1 MEFLVLGSLEIRES
15 GEPIRVRGMRQQ
27 KLLALLLL
35 HANRVVPIDVLVD
48 ELWED
53 PPSSAR
59 PQVHNAIRD
68 LRRVLSAADGIS
80 LVTMDVGYRLMVPDD
95 AVDAHRFVRR
105 VRAAAT
111 AEREGRHTEALRVL
125 QSAVDL
131 WRGDAFAGIH
141 CPSVTSAAVKL
152 NEQRLTALEDLMS
165 MRLRAGETSSL
176 VGELHA
182 LLADYPLRDSLRGS
196 LMLAL
201 FRSGRQADALA
212 VYEEGRRFLA
222 DELGLEPSRRLRA
235 LHAEILADSPAA
247 RGAGGQ
253 AGPGARR
260 VPAPAGGGA
269 ERPADEPAPSEAR
282 RASAAV
288 PRPRPAVAQTAS
300 EAFEDVPPPSAR
312 TPGGRRNYLPHD
324 LTDFTGRTAELDSL
338 LDLAGQ
344 EPDASP
350 LMIAI
355 DGMGGVGKTT
365 LAVRVAHRV
374 ARHYPDGQYFIGLHG
389 YSADRPPMPPEQ
401 ALALLLQASGLPS
414 EAIPHTLEER
424 SALWRSRL
432 AGQRCLVV
440 LDDAADT
447 AQVSPLLPG
456 TGGALVLVTGRRK
469 LTALDGAVPLWLDVL
484 PPSDAATLFTRIA
497 GEQRTAREPE
507 QVARAVELCGH
518 LPLAVRIAATRLR
531 SRPAWAVADLV
542 DRLSGS
548 PRRASCLRTGDR
560 DLMSVLRTSYRHLD
574 PSQRR
579 FSRLISRHPS
589 LSYDVAHAAAV
600 TGLPA
605 GDVERYFDVLVEN
618 NLVRE
623 DSPSRFS
630 FHTLVRDCARE
641 LTDADDTLAQA
652 DLSPMPR

>member
-15 GEPIRVRGMRQQ
+15 GEPVRVRGMRQQ

-35 HANRVVPIDVLVD
+35 HANRVVPMDVLVD

-53 PPSSAR
+53 PPPSAR

-68 LRRVLSAADGIS
+68 LRRVLSAADGTS

-105 VRAAAT
+105 VRAAGT
-111 AEREGRHTEALRVL
+111 AEREGRCAEALRVL

-165 MRLRAGETSSL
+165 LRLRAGETSSL

-222 DELGLEPSRRLRA
+222 EELGLEPSRHLRA

-247 RGAGGQ
+247 RGPAQ

-260 VPAPAGGGA
+260 AHTP
-269 ERPADEPAPSEAR
+269 PADGAAPPADA
-282 RASAAV
+282 
-288 PRPRPAVAQTAS
+288 
-300 EAFEDVPPPSAR
+300 PPPPAR
-312 TPGGRRNYLPHD
+312 TPGNHRHYLPHD
-324 LTDFTGRTAELDSL
+324 LTDFTGRTAEVDSL
-338 LDLAGQ
+338 LALAGQ
-344 EPDASP
+344 EPDADASP

-389 YSADRPPMPPEQ
+389 YSADRPPLPPEQ
-401 ALALLLQASGLPS
+401 ALATLLQASGLPW
-414 EAIPHTLEER
+414 EAIPRTLEER

-432 AGQRCLVV
+432 AGERCLVV

-447 AQVSPLLPG
+447 AQVAPLLPG
-456 TGGALVLVTGRRK
+456 TGGALVLVTSRRK
-469 LTALDGAVPLWLDVL
+469 LSALDGALPLWLDVL
-484 PPSDAATLFTRIA
+484 PPADAAALFTRVA
-497 GEQRTAREPE
+497 GEQRAAREPA

-518 LPLAVRIAATRLR
+518 LPLAIRIAATRLR

-542 DRLSGS
+542 DRLAGT
-548 PRRASCLRTGDR
+548 PRRASCLRTADR
-560 DLMSVLRTSYRHLD
+560 DLMSVLRTSYQHLN

-589 LSYDVAHAAAV
+589 VSYDVDHAAAV

-618 NLVRE
+618 NLIRE
-623 DSPSRFS
+623 DTPARFS
-630 FHTLVRDCARE
+630 FHTLIRDCTRD
-641 LTDADDTLAQA
+641 LLADGPEPAPA
-652 DLSPMPR
+652 